1 MTQEREEEGL
11 AELAEERYL
20 EALERHGLE
29 DLRPV
34 CRAMLRELKD
44 GDERSYHQ
52 GVRRYQEELQPA
64 VAGGEADPV
73 AAWIDYGAWLADRLR
88 PGRTVAVDPDGRA
101 RPLEDLEAEGSETT
115 GTADSGDGGDDPP
128 PFPTRHLVLHLPE
141 EWSDGGRIISVP
153 AEPTEYQEATRE
165 LFEG

>member
-1 MTQEREEEGL
+1 MSE
-11 AELAEERYL
+11 AAEERYL

-29 DLRPV
+29 DLRPA

-52 GVRRYQEELQPA
+52 GVRRYEEELQPA
-64 VAGGEADPV
+64 VAGGDGEGSEADPV
-73 AAWIDYGAWLADRLR
+73 VAWIRYGAWLADRLR
-88 PGRTVAVDPDGRA
+88 PGRAMAVDSDGRA
-101 RPLEDLEAEGSETT
+101 KPLEDLETEGSETT
-115 GTADSGDGGDDPP
+115 GTADSDDGGDDPP
-128 PFPTRHLVLHLPE
+128 SFPTRHLVLHLPE
-141 EWSDGGRIISVP
+141 EWSDGGRIIAVP